1 MKRYSLH
8 NHQGNANEDH
18 SGTTPT
24 PPLHSPALMEPSMTL
39 SNPMSLS
46 SDAITVCPQLT
57 VSNLGLFPSVL
68 AWGHYEILNTTCS
81 VPITRRAIT
90 LQD

>member
-1 MKRYSLH
+1 MYSLH

-18 SGTTPT
+18 SVTTPT

-39 SNPMSLS
+39 SNPTSLS

-68 AWGHYEILNTTCS
+68 AWGHYEILNTMCS
-81 VPITRRAIT
+81 VPITCRAIT

>member
-1 MKRYSLH
+1 MKRYSLR

-18 SGTTPT
+18 SVTTPT
-24 PPLHSPALMEPSMTL
+24 PPLHSPALKEPSMTL

-46 SDAITVCPQLT
+46 SDVLTVFPQLT
-57 VSNLGLFPSVL
+57 VSNLGLFPCVL
-68 AWGHYEILNTTCS
+68 AWGHYEILNIMCS
-81 VPITRRAIT
+81 VPLSHRAIT